1 MLCLTR
7 PLSNDRIQPNDGFGN
22 KREYFCAAKQ
32 ENEENDDLL
41 TFSCMFS
48 PVSLRVRVAALASI
62 QMRFRKSPELA
73 ISGLPVVSLLASIEK
88 RIF

>member
-1 MLCLTR
+1 MHALR
-7 PLSNDRIQPNDGFGN
+7 
-22 KREYFCAAKQ
+22 

-62 QMRFRKSPELA
+62 QMQFRKSPELA
-73 ISGLPVVSLLASIEK
+73 IFRTSS
-88 RIF
+88 RIFGVSQHRKEIF